1 MSDETLRNEADTPP
15 SQEFATAIP
24 ANSAIPA
31 NEQEP
36 VSFEQYKDKAVLPE
50 EEGVIVG
57 ELDFDRLA
65 SVREKLPALKHRKL

>member
-15 SQEFATAIP
+15 SQAFATA
-24 ANSAIPA
+24 NPA
-31 NEQEP
+31 NEHEP